1 MLRKTLFAVSALLL
15 AACAGTPHETASTGP
30 SSCFRAE
37 DVNGYNVIDRE
48 HVGVR
53 VGANRRYVLTT
64 NWNTSDL
71 DWTETIALRSSTG
84 RICTGNGLGVE
95 IIGGRPPRNYV
106 VTGIER
112 APDDAP
118 GSEGS

>member
-1 MLRKTLFAVSALLL
+1 MLRNTLFAIGALTL
-15 AACAGTPHETASTGP
+15 AACASTPSENASAGP
-30 SSCFRAE
+30 SDCFRAA

-64 NWNTSDL
+64 NWNTNDL

-106 VTGIER
+106 ITGIER

>member
-53 VGANRRYVLTT
+53 VGVTAVTCSRPIGIPAT
-64 NWNTSDL
+64 
-71 DWTETIALRSSTG
+71 STG
-84 RICTGNGLGVE
+84 L
-95 IIGGRPPRNYV
+95 RP
-106 VTGIER
+106 
-112 APDDAP
+112 
-118 GSEGS
+118 